1 MAGVDFSDIKS
12 ATAWFEEQSAK
23 TRCAIT
29 SRAALR
35 VMANIDLGDGPEKPD
50 FVLRVMRAVLVTACR
65 GANSGIKPSLD
76 WNRLMHIT
84 AENITFSDTFER
96 ITRNI
101 LASLDNRLLAV
112 QEAAKSAAL
121 HSVSATS
128 SARATNFS
136 AVSADAIIRSALA
149 ASPEVR
155 AAMLN
160 DSSMKRDDVYL
171 AKVWPASGAP
181 PAIEQNHQTF
191 LTFLRADPAW
201 AFWLQ
206 FYEGLWTGTFTN
218 WPLAMEVIQIDNA
231 EWENEAGHKHIAG
244 LIAGIEA
251 RLVIEDLPQV
261 EEVFATDSGLYD
273 VRSTATDPVVLID
286 SIASRV
292 RFAFDLAV
300 SSNSCDLD
308 ELSTAATLLRH
319 ALDNCLG
326 DPNGFEQWLRQA
338 SSLITDGLARGEFS
352 HHATLDVLVAT
363 LNEIGLQLRADHPD
377 VAAAAMSR
385 TNRAVQELSD
395 KRRLEGA
402 QLIED
407 LRDEGTTG
415 RLQTELGL
423 SARVARDGSSALAT
437 ADAFKQAG
445 NRAGKVSLAERIK
458 LAESSSPMA
467 GLKITM
473 RAESLVRYVLDLI
486 SGGGV

>member
-1 MAGVDFSDIKS
+1 LAGVDFSNRKS
-12 ATAWFEEQSAK
+12 AEAWFEEQSIE
-23 TRCAIT
+23 TCCALS

-35 VMANIDLGDGPEKPD
+35 VCANISAIKGDAGNTLALA
-50 FVLRVMRAVLVTACR
+50 VLRALLISAGR
-65 GANSGIKPSLD
+65 GLGPPADISWRKFA
-76 WNRLMHIT
+76 H
-84 AENITFSDTFER
+84 
-96 ITRNI
+96 
-101 LASLDNRLLAV
+101 
-112 QEAAKSAAL
+112 SAAR
-121 HSVSATS
+121 SA
-128 SARATNFS
+128 AFS
-136 AVSADAIIRSALA
+136 AARSAAQSAIRSAFSA
-149 ASPEVR
+149 AF
-155 AAMLN
+155 AAARYSN
-160 DSSMKRDDVYL
+160 DPDSATFAAQSTVHSALSADSALSAFSAIFWDAEQPHEALRSKPVWAGADV
-171 AKVWPASGAP
+171 P
-181 PAIEQNHQTF
+181 PAIAETHQSF
-191 LTFLRADPAW
+191 LAFLRADPAW

-206 FYEGLWTGTFTN
+206 FYEGIWTGTFTN
-218 WPLAMEVIQIDNA
+218 WPLAMEVIQIDHD
-231 EWENEAGHKHIAG
+231 EWEHEDGHKHIAG